1 MKYRYAPLLYATL
14 ALGACNQPA
23 QPSATETVATPAEAR
38 AFFDRFNEQQYQVDL
53 DQGRA
58 EWVMQTY
65 ITSDTEYLSAKASER
80 ALNFTNRMLEDAKR
94 FQGLELDEDIAPG
107 SASPDLCPVTPCT
120 QGRGKSCPAGCHCQ
134 QAQLH
139 VRPGQIL

>member
-1 MKYRYAPLLYATL
+1 MKHRYTPLFLAAL
-14 ALGACNQPA
+14 ALSACGQSGAETV
-23 QPSATETVATPAEAR
+23 TETPPTAAEAR

-80 ALNFTNRMLEDAKR
+80 ALNFTN
-94 FQGLELDEDIAPG
+94 
-107 SASPDLCPVTPCT
+107 
-120 QGRGKSCPAGCHCQ
+120 
-134 QAQLH
+134 
-139 VRPGQIL
+139 